1 VRLRRARMD
10 DALDVLGWRNDPHTR
25 AMSRE
30 GGLVEPDAHLA
41 WFEKALADPRKLVFV
56 AESDG
61 RKVGMARFDDLG
73 GAWEVS
79 INLAPAE
86 RGRGFGRALLEAAL
100 AALFQV
106 VGSTPVIAEIKP
118 VNTGSIRVFEAAGFL
133 RLDTQGAGRLRY
145 RYAADPR
152 A

>member
-1 VRLRRARMD
+1 MRLRRATMD
-10 DALDVLGWRNDPHTR
+10 DALDVLAWRNDPHTR

-30 GGLVEPDAHLA
+30 GGLLGPDAHLA
-41 WFEKALADPRKLVFV
+41 WFEQVLADPQKLLFV

-86 RGRGFGRALLEAAL
+86 RGRGFGRALLDAAL
-100 AALFQV
+100 AELFQA

-118 VNTGSIRVFEAAGFL
+118 VNTGSVRIFEAAGFL
-133 RLDTQGAGRLRY
+133 RLDTEAVEYLRY